1 MSKSEINRRKF
12 FKRGLTGLGI
22 ALSGQLFLKEYVF
35 VTETSGDQD
44 GYLALSNEQSLKFK
58 STEDI
63 FWGLFMC
70 ESSTF

>member
-22 ALSGQLFLKEYVF
+22 ALSGQLFLKEGVF

-63 FWGLFMC
+63 FWGF
-70 ESSTF
+70 FV

>member
-22 ALSGQLFLKEYVF
+22 ALSGQLFLKEDVF
-35 VTETSGDQD
+35 VTETSRDLD
-44 GYLALSNEQSLKFK
+44 EYLVLSNEKSLKFK

-63 FWGLFMC
+63 FRGLIMC

>member
-1 MSKSEINRRKF
+1 M
-12 FKRGLTGLGI
+12 
-22 ALSGQLFLKEYVF
+22 KEDAF

-44 GYLALSNEQSLKFK
+44 GYLALSNEQLLKFE